1 MRLSFVLAAVLAIV
15 GALSA
20 PGGLWLHYVTKPLA
34 TAILIG
40 MVAGKGGAYARA
52 IAVGLCFAL
61 AGDIALMLPGD
72 YFLLGLGCFF
82 LTHCAYLI
90 ALTRDCR
97 LAARP
102 AIFATLALVAAA
114 MVVMLWPGL
123 AGGMRLPV
131 IAYALVLA
139 AMAAQALSRAQ
150 VLGTAPARLAG
161 LGSVLFLF
169 SDSVLAWNEFRGA
182 VPFAPVW
189 VLGSYYAAQWC
200 FAGSARR

>member
-1 MRLSFVLAAVLAIV
+1 MRVAFVLAALMAIL
-15 GALSA
+15 GAMTA
-20 PGGLWLHYVTKPLA
+20 PGGLWLHYLTKPMA
-34 TAILIG
+34 TAILIV
-40 MVAGKGGAYARA
+40 MVAGQGGAYARA
-52 IAVGLCFAL
+52 IAVGLGFAL

-82 LTHCAYLI
+82 LTHSAYLI
-90 ALTRDCR
+90 ALTRDCP

-102 AIFATLALVAAA
+102 RVFAGLALVAVA
-114 MVVMLWPGL
+114 MVAMLWPGL
-123 AGGMRLPV
+123 PGGMHLPV

-139 AMAAQALSRAQ
+139 GMVAQALSRAQ
-150 VLGTAPARLAG
+150 VLGSIPARLAG
-161 LGSVLFLF
+161 FGGVLFLF

-200 FAGSARR
+200 FAASARR